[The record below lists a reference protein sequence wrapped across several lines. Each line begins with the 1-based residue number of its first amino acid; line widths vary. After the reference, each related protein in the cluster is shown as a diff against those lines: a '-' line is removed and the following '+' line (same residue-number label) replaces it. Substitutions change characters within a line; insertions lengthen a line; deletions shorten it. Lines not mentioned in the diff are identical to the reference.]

1 MARRDGESGPN
12 VGPMDSIVGEVPT
25 RWEQTDWRR
34 GLSPADYQRRF
45 DVQEANGFD
54 VHGEA
59 TFVASMVTR
68 STRILDA
75 GCGTGR
81 VSTRLTALGY
91 RCVGIDAD
99 PAMVAV
105 AMARDR
111 ITEFQVADLA
121 TMNLAGRA
129 FHAILLAGN
138 VVPLLAPGTLS
149 RVMAGIAHHL
159 EPSGQVIAGFGL
171 DAAHLPPGATVTAL
185 TAYDRACDGA
195 DLAFISRYGSWARE
209 PFEARG
215 GYAVSIHSK
224 R

>member
-159 EPSGQVIAGFGL
+159 EPSGLVIAGF
-171 DAAHLPPGATVTAL
+171 
-185 TAYDRACDGA
+185 
-195 DLAFISRYGSWARE
+195 
-209 PFEARG
+209 G